1 MDKMNEFLERTLV
14 SLANKMGQNKYLSS
28 ISTGFSYLLPVV
40 MTGALFTLVSSL
52 NFQPYQTFITKT
64 GIKTLFS
71 FASTVTTN
79 MLAVYTVF
87 LIAKAFGE
95 KEGYSKE
102 SLFIATTALVSFM
115 LMIPL
120 KSVKINGV
128 VSVFLPT
135 RFLGAAGLFSA
146 MIIALTSAKIYL
158 FILEKDITIK
168 LPDSVPPTISKSFS
182 AIIPSLII
190 IFVFSLIRLG
200 FSFTSY
206 GDLNSLIYSVIQTPL
221 VKLGRSPLTFVFCT
235 ALCSLLWF
243 FGIHGGMIVMPIL
256 NTLYMPTL
264 LENLAA
270 YQSGK
275 ALPNL
280 ITQSTWM
287 NFASLGGAG
296 GTLGLCILM
305 LFLAKSER
313 YKSLGKLAIVP
324 GICGINEPITF
335 GFPMVLNTMMLIP
348 MILTPIITFG
358 ISFLCMSTG
367 LVPFPNV
374 VANALGT
381 PVGFSALMTVG
392 WQGAILQLILVV
404 VQMVV
409 YYPFFKAADNNAL
422 KDEKMIEK
430 EKV

>member
-1 MDKMNEFLERTLV
+1 MGKINEFLERTLV
-14 SLANKMGQNKYLSS
+14 PLANKLGQNKYLNS

-40 MTGALFTLVSSL
+40 MVGALFTLISSL
-52 NFQPYQTFITKT
+52 NFQPYQALITKT
-64 GIKTLFS
+64 GIKALFS
-71 FASTVTTN
+71 FASTVTTD
-79 MLAVYTVF
+79 MLAVYSVF

-95 KEGYSKE
+95 KEGYGKE

-120 KSVKINGV
+120 KSVKTNGMTAA
-128 VSVFLPT
+128 FLPT
-135 RFLGAAGLFSA
+135 RFLGSAGLFSA
-146 MIIALTSAKIYL
+146 MIIALFSAKIYL
-158 FILEKDITIK
+158 IILKKDITIK
-168 LPDSVPPTISKSFS
+168 LPESVPPTISKSFS

-190 IFVFSLIRLG
+190 VFIFSFIRLG

-206 GDLNSLIYSVIQTPL
+206 GDLNSLIYSVIQSPL
-221 VKLGRSPLTFVFCT
+221 VSLGRSPLTFVFCT

-270 YQSGK
+270 YQGGK

-313 YKSLGKLAIVP
+313 YKSLGKLAIIP

-335 GFPMVLNTMMLIP
+335 GFPMVLNTVMLIP
-348 MILTPIITFG
+348 MIITPMITFG
-358 ISFLCMSTG
+358 ISYLCMSIG
-367 LVPFPNV
+367 LVPFPNG

-381 PVGFSALMTVG
+381 PIGLSALMTVG
-392 WQGAILQLILVV
+392 WQGTILQLILVI
-404 VQMVV
+404 VQMAV

-422 KDEKMIEK
+422 KDEKMIE